1 MRCNEFVELVTAF
14 LDAAL
19 DAETER
25 RVVDHLPTC
34 DGCERYLEQF
44 LQAVH
49 VLGDLPAEG
58 LPDEAQHAL
67 LTAIRN

>member
-1 MRCNEFVELVTAF
+1 MSCSDFVELVTAF

-25 RVVDHLPTC
+25 RVVDHLPAC

-44 LQAVH
+44 LQAVD
-49 VLGDLPAEG
+49 VLGDLPAET
-58 LPDEAQHAL
+58 LPDKVRHAL
-67 LTAIRN
+67 LTALRN